1 MRQQLL
7 ASALLN
13 FQALKAKA
21 ETNLE
26 IYLTNAAG
34 IGEHPDVVGEIVALT
49 KTITEADEAIKYLS
63 DKIRND
69 YGNQKL

>member
-1 MRQQLL
+1 M
-7 ASALLN
+7 N